1 MDFNRLK
8 SFYLTAQY
16 ASLNEAAAKLSIAP
30 QAVAQEIKHLQA
42 DYGVKFL
49 NSIQGNLV
57 LTDAGQMLY
66 VIAQEIFDLEKQAE
80 YRIRGFQQASQPH
93 KPVSSSSQTMQQAED
108 LIRIH
113 VSESFGAYYLPAIIN
128 AFKQLNPKIR
138 VAMNVLPL
146 KTLVNN
152 TIKQKC
158 DISFI
163 PEYIE
168 NEKLLIRELIED
180 KLVVIVS
187 PNHPLKALPQIK
199 PLNLE
204 GQFLVMHEN
213 DPIQHRAIET
223 FVQDKSILLF
233 KHLEFS
239 NYEAIKQAVE
249 DNAGIAVICNKIVS
263 DEVRNGKLV
272 AIPLANQTITQKF
285 YMIRPKDKIISPSVG
300 SFIEVAFKWVNSY
313 KQRMQYQY

>member
-8 SFYLTAQY
+8 IFYLTAQY
-16 ASLNEAAAKLSIAP
+16 ASLNEAAEKLSIAP
-30 QAVAQEIKHLQA
+30 QVVAQEIKHLQA

-66 VIAQEIFDLEKQAE
+66 VIAHEIFDLEKQAE
-80 YRIRGFQQASQPH
+80 YRIRGFQQASQPR
-93 KPVSSSSQTMQQAED
+93 KPASPSIQNQQHAEN
-108 LIRIH
+108 LIRVH

-128 AFKQLNPKIR
+128 AFKQLNPQIR

-168 NEKLLIRELIED
+168 NKKLLIRELIED

-213 DPIQHRAIET
+213 DPIQHQAIET

-249 DNAGIAVICNKIVS
+249 DDAGISVICNKIVS

-285 YMIRPKDKIISPSVG
+285 YMIRPKDKIVSPSLG
-300 SFIEVAFKWVNSY
+300 SFIEVAFKWVESY
-313 KQRMQYQY
+313 TQRNYY

>member
-1 MDFNRLK
+1 MDFNRLR

-16 ASLNEAAAKLSIAP
+16 ASLNEAAAKLNITP
-30 QAVAQEIKHLQA
+30 QAVAQEIKQLQT

-49 NSIQGNLV
+49 NFIQGNLV

-66 VIAQEIFDLEKQAE
+66 VIAQEIFDLERQAE
-80 YRIRGFQQASQPH
+80 NRIREFQQKLQPQ
-93 KPVSSSSQTMQQAED
+93 KSVSPSIQTLQQDENT
-108 LIRIH
+108 IRIH
-113 VSESFGAYYLPAIIN
+113 VNDTFGAYYLPAIIN
-128 AFKQLNPKIR
+128 AFKQLNPQIR
-138 VAMNVLPL
+138 VTMKVFPL
-146 KTLVNN
+146 KTLVDN
-152 TIKQKC
+152 TIQQNN
-158 DISFI
+158 DLSFI

-168 NEKLLIRELIED
+168 HENLWIRELIED

-187 PNHPLKALPQIK
+187 PNHPLKALTQIK

-213 DPIQHRAIET
+213 DPVQRRVIET

-249 DNAGIAVICNKIVS
+249 DNAGIAIICNKIVS
-263 DEVRNGKLV
+263 DAVRNEQLV
-272 AIPLANQTITQKF
+272 AIPLANQTIAQKF
-285 YMIRPKDKIISPSVG
+285 YMIRPKDKIISPSLG
-300 SFIEVAFKWVNSY
+300 SFIEVAFKWADSY
-313 KQRMQYQY
+313 IQSIPY